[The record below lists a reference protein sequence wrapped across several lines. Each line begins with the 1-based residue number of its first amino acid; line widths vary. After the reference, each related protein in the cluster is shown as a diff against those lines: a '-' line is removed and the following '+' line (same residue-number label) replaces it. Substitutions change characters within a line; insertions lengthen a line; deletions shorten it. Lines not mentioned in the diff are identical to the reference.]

1 MPGLPK
7 QQQNDLVTYF
17 ARVQKGHIKKV
28 SSEGDKKAA
37 AQAQTLFKTLGED
50 QKLDFFQKWKEN
62 KGKGWVWVRTFEDTL
77 KKTSVTEEGMEAN
90 YMTRTSKW
98 SVGWG
103 AHALLSMN
111 LHQREAKSHSA
122 SLRCLSP

>member
-17 ARVQKGHIKKV
+17 GRVQKGQLKKV
-28 SSEGDKKAA
+28 SGENDKKAA
-37 AQAQTLFKTLGED
+37 AEAMTLFKTLGED